1 MKQFEDS
8 ASISSDSE
16 SLDSRTL
23 PMVRPE
29 INKVTE
35 PNLKLV
41 AAVGVANTSFNTK
54 EEPVAKPVSPKPAA
68 PKPVPKPAPKPEPVA
83 KKIIPAIVPAA
94 VIVAA
99 VPKKVEAKPTPE
111 STLFR

>member
-68 PKPVPKPAPKPEPVA
+68 PKPAPKPEPVA